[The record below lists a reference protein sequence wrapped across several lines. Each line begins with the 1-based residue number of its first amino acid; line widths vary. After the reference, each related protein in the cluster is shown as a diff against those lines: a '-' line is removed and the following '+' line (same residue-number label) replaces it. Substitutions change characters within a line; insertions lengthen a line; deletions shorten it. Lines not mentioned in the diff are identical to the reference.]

1 MTILHLGTGQPAPSQ
16 IIQHENTEEVP
27 SNSQTSIQLLNDNDD
42 CTTCGND
49 AGTTHGEDAQNTQNG
64 NNTSGPEVI
73 QIHAEAN
80 NGMFHLT

>member
-1 MTILHLGTGQPAPSQ
+1 MTMMTVLTR
-16 IIQHENTEEVP
+16 
-27 SNSQTSIQLLNDNDD
+27 
-42 CTTCGND
+42 GND

-80 NGMFHLT
+80 NGMFH

>member
-27 SNSQTSIQLLNDNDD
+27 SNSQTSVQLLNDNDD
-42 CTTCGND
+42 CTTHGND

-80 NGMFHLT
+80 NGMFH